1 MSRRYERF
9 RVLWTAIR
17 IAYTAMPL
25 AALAVCL
32 LAGTTWPWTIG
43 LGVLTLIALLASLA
57 ERTEK
62 PERASAG

>member
-9 RVLWTAIR
+9 RILWIAIR

-25 AALAVCL
+25 AALAVYL
-32 LAGTTWPWTIG
+32 LAGATWPWTIG

-62 PERASAG
+62 PSQSSAR